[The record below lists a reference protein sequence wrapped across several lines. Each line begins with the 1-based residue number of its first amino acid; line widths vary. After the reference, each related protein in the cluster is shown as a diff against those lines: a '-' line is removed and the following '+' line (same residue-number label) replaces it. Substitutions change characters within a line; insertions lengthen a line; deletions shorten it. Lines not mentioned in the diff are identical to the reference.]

1 MAKLKIGI
9 CGWGNVATGLY
20 EQLVNGDEIYADW
33 EICCIGARRDNPKCN
48 PGSTKILRDI
58 FEVVEEDIDVL
69 VELIGGVETAK
80 DLITRALCSG
90 KHVVTANKA
99 VIFEHGEELI
109 NLAKKNDVE
118 LLFESAVCAGTP
130 AIKMLSN
137 DLTANKISKV
147 TGMLNGTTNFI
158 LSNME
163 EGASYESVLQE
174 AQEKGYAEPDP
185 SLDVNGT
192 DAAHKIGILAALAFN
207 SGLPAKGFYVEGIE
221 NIQSQDFTYANEFH
235 LTVKHLAVAKLND
248 EGIELRSH
256 PVMLSKNS
264 SLAGLKGVRNGIQF
278 DTNLLGE
285 FHVAGSGAGR
295 ESTASG
301 LISDIFALSR
311 SNESSPIRYPD
322 FSKKPNLLNF
332 SDLIFKYY
340 VYLEVKDEPG
350 VLALI
355 SKIFADQGI
364 SFDKVIQK
372 DQADDGN
379 VPVVIFTNPIIEN
392 EMQTALKSLENHPV
406 ISNSK
411 IIRIEDL

>member
-20 EQLVNGDEIYADW
+20 EQLVNGNEIYSDW

-58 FEVVEEDIDVL
+58 FDVVQEDIDVV

-80 DLITRALCSG
+80 DLIAQALKSG

-109 NLAKKNDVE
+109 NLAKKNNVE

-130 AIKMLSN
+130 TIKMLSN
-137 DLTANKISKV
+137 DLTANRISKV
-147 TGMLNGTTNFI
+147 AGMLNGTTNFI

-207 SGLPAKGFYVEGIE
+207 SGLPVSGFYVEGIE
-221 NIQSQDFTYANEFH
+221 NIQLQDFTYANEFH

-248 EGIELRSH
+248 KGIELRSH

-301 LISDIFALSR
+301 LISDLFALSKF
-311 SNESSPIRYPD
+311 NGSSPMHYPD
-322 FSKKPNLLNF
+322 FFKKPKLLNF
-332 SDLIFKYY
+332 GDLIFKYY

-372 DQADDGN
+372 DQLDDGN
-379 VPVVIFTNPIIEN
+379 VPVVIFTDPIIEN

-406 ISNSK
+406 ISHSK

>member
-20 EQLVNGDEIYADW
+20 EQLVNGDEIYANW
-33 EICCIGARRDNPKCN
+33 EICCIGARRDNPNCN
-48 PGSTKILRDI
+48 PGSIKILRDI
-58 FEVVEEDIDVL
+58 FKVVEEDIDVL
-69 VELIGGVETAK
+69 VELIGGVEAAK
-80 DLITRALCSG
+80 ELITLALNSG

-109 NLAKKNDVE
+109 NLAKKNKVK

-130 AIKMLSN
+130 SIKLLSN

-147 TGMLNGTTNFI
+147 AGMLNGTTNFI

-163 EGASYESVLQE
+163 EGASYESVLME
-174 AQEKGYAEPDP
+174 AQDKGYAEPDP

-192 DAAHKIGILAALAFN
+192 DAAHKIGILSALAFN
-207 SGLPAKGFYVEGIE
+207 SGLPAANFHIEGIE
-221 NIQSQDFTYANEFH
+221 NIQSEDFTYANDFH
-235 LTVKHLAVAKLND
+235 LTIKHLAVAKLND
-248 EGIELRSH
+248 DGIELRSH
-256 PVMLSKNS
+256 PVMLSKDS

-278 DTNLLGE
+278 DTSLLGE
-285 FHVAGSGAGR
+285 FHVAGFGAGR

-301 LISDIFALSR
+301 LISDLYALSNSAE
-311 SNESSPIRYPD
+311 SNPMQYPD
-322 FSKKPNLLNF
+322 FSKKPNLVNF
-332 SDLIFKYY
+332 EDLIFKYY

-355 SKIFADQGI
+355 SKIFAGQGI
-364 SFDKVIQK
+364 GFDKVIQK
-372 DQADDGN
+372 DQLGN
-379 VPVVIFTNPIIEN
+379 GDVPVVIFTDPVIEKD
-392 EMQTALKSLENHPV
+392 MQIALQGLKNHPE
-406 ISNSK
+406 ILNSK

>member
-80 DLITRALCSG
+80 DLITRALSSG

-109 NLAKKNDVE
+109 NLAKKNNVE

-130 AIKMLSN
+130 AIKMFSN

-147 TGMLNGTTNFI
+147 AGMLNGTTNFI

-207 SGLPAKGFYVEGIE
+207 SGLPTPSFYVEGIE
-221 NIQSQDFTYANEFH
+221 DIQSQDFTYANDFH

-256 PVMLSKNS
+256 PVMLSKDS

-311 SNESSPIRYPD
+311 SNGSSPMRYPD

-332 SDLIFKYY
+332 DDLVFKYY

-355 SKIFADQGI
+355 SKIFADQSIG
-364 SFDKVIQK
+364 FDKVIQK
-372 DQADDGN
+372 DQLGNGN
-379 VPVVIFTNPIIEN
+379 VPVVIFTDPIVEN
-392 EMQTALKSLENHPV
+392 EMQTALKDLKNNPV
-406 ISNSK
+406 ILSSK
-411 IIRIEDL
+411 IIRIEDI

>member
-20 EQLVNGDEIYADW
+20 EQLVNGNEIYSDW

-58 FEVVEEDIDVL
+58 FDVVHEDIDVV

-80 DLITRALCSG
+80 DLIAQALESG

-109 NLAKKNDVE
+109 NLAKKNNVE

-130 AIKMLSN
+130 TIKMLSN
-137 DLTANKISKV
+137 DLTANRITKV
-147 TGMLNGTTNFI
+147 AGMLNGTTNFI

-163 EGASYESVLQE
+163 EGASYDSVLKE

-207 SGLPAKGFYVEGIE
+207 SGLPASGFYIEGIE
-221 NIQSQDFTYANEFH
+221 NIQLQDFTYANEFH

-248 EGIELRSH
+248 KGVELRSH

-301 LISDIFALSR
+301 LISDLFALSKF
-311 SNESSPIRYPD
+311 NGSSPMCYPD

-332 SDLIFKYY
+332 ADLIFKYY

-372 DQADDGN
+372 DQLDNGN
-379 VPVVIFTNPIIEN
+379 VPVVIFTDPIIEN
-392 EMQTALKSLENHPV
+392 EMQTALKGLENYPV

>member
-80 DLITRALCSG
+80 DLITRALSSG

-109 NLAKKNDVE
+109 NLAKKNNVE

-130 AIKMLSN
+130 AIKMFSN

-147 TGMLNGTTNFI
+147 AGMLNGTTNFI

-207 SGLPAKGFYVEGIE
+207 SGLPTPSFYVEGIE
-221 NIQSQDFTYANEFH
+221 DIQSQDFTYANDFH

-256 PVMLSKNS
+256 PVMLSKDS

-311 SNESSPIRYPD
+311 SNGSSPMRYPD

-332 SDLIFKYY
+332 DDLVFKYY

-355 SKIFADQGI
+355 SKIFADQSIG
-364 SFDKVIQK
+364 FDKVIQQ
-372 DQADDGN
+372 DQLGNGN
-379 VPVVIFTNPIIEN
+379 VPVVIFTDPIVEN
-392 EMQTALKSLENHPV
+392 EMQTALKDLKNNPV
-406 ISNSK
+406 ILSSK

>member
-33 EICCIGARRDNPKCN
+33 EICCIGARRDNSKCN

-80 DLITRALCSG
+80 DLITRALSSG

-109 NLAKKNDVE
+109 NLAKKNNVE

-130 AIKMLSN
+130 AIKMFSN

-147 TGMLNGTTNFI
+147 AGMLNGTTNFI

-207 SGLPAKGFYVEGIE
+207 SGLPTPSFYVEGIE
-221 NIQSQDFTYANEFH
+221 DIQSQDFTYANDFH

-256 PVMLSKNS
+256 PVMLSKDS

-311 SNESSPIRYPD
+311 SNRSSPMRYPD

-332 SDLIFKYY
+332 DDLVFKYY

-355 SKIFADQGI
+355 SKIFADQSIG
-364 SFDKVIQK
+364 FDKVIQK
-372 DQADDGN
+372 DQLGNGN
-379 VPVVIFTNPIIEN
+379 VPVVIFTDPIVEN
-392 EMQTALKSLENHPV
+392 EMQTALKDLKNNPV
-406 ISNSK
+406 ILSSK

>member
-1 MAKLKIGI
+1 M
-9 CGWGNVATGLY
+9 
-20 EQLVNGDEIYADW
+20 
-33 EICCIGARRDNPKCN
+33 
-48 PGSTKILRDI
+48 
-58 FEVVEEDIDVL
+58 
-69 VELIGGVETAK
+69 
-80 DLITRALCSG
+80 
-90 KHVVTANKA
+90 
-99 VIFEHGEELI
+99 
-109 NLAKKNDVE
+109 AKKNNVE

-130 AIKMLSN
+130 VIKMLSN

-147 TGMLNGTTNFI
+147 AGMLNGTTNFI

-174 AQEKGYAEPDP
+174 AKEKGYAEPDP
-185 SLDVNGT
+185 SLDLNGNY
-192 DAAHKIGILAALAFN
+192 AAHKIGILAALAFN
-207 SGLPAKGFYVEGIE
+207 SGLPAPSFFVEGIE
-221 NIQSQDFTYANEFH
+221 GIQSHDFTYANDFH

-248 EGIELRSH
+248 EGMELRCH
-256 PVMLSKNS
+256 PVMLSKDS

-301 LISDIFALSR
+301 LISDIFALSS
-311 SNESSPIRYPD
+311 SNGSSPMRYPD

-332 SDLIFKYY
+332 DDLVFKYY

-364 SFDKVIQK
+364 GFDKVIQK
-372 DQADDGN
+372 DQLSNGN
-379 VPVVIFTNPIIEN
+379 VPVVIFTDPIVEN
-392 EMQTALKSLENHPV
+392 EMQTALQDLKNHPV
-406 ISNSK
+406 ILRSK

>member
-20 EQLVNGDEIYADW
+20 EQLTNGNELYSDW
-33 EICCIGARRDNPKCN
+33 EISCIGARRDNPRCN
-48 PGSTKILRDI
+48 PGSVKILKDI
-58 FEVVEEDIDVL
+58 FDVVKEDVDVL
-69 VELIGGVETAK
+69 IELIGGVETAR
-80 DLITRALCSG
+80 DLISEALNSG

-109 NLAKKNDVE
+109 KLARKNNVR

-130 AIKMLSN
+130 TVKMLSN
-137 DLTANKISKV
+137 DLSANKISKV
-147 TGMLNGTTNFI
+147 AGMLNGTTNFI

-163 EGASYESVLQE
+163 EGASYADVLKE
-174 AQEKGYAEPDP
+174 AQDNGYAEPDP
-185 SLDVNGT
+185 TLDVNGT
-192 DAAHKIGILAALAFN
+192 DAAHKIGILSALAFN
-207 SGLPAKGFYVEGIE
+207 TGLPSPEFYIEGIE
-221 NIQSQDFTYANEFH
+221 EIKSQDFIYAEDFNF
-235 LTVKHLAVAKLND
+235 TIKHLAVAKLSTS
-248 EGIELRSH
+248 GIELRSH
-256 PVMLSKNS
+256 PVMLDINS

-278 DTNLLGE
+278 DTDLLGA

-301 LISDIFALSR
+301 LISDLHALSK
-311 SNESSPIRYPD
+311 SNEVSPMNYPD
-322 FSKKPNLLNF
+322 FSNKPNILNF
-332 SDLIFKYY
+332 NDLTFKFY

-355 SKIFADQGI
+355 SKTFADHNI

-372 DQADDGN
+372 DQLQNGS
-379 VPVVIFTNPIIEN
+379 VPLVIFTDPTIES
-392 EMQTALKSLENHPV
+392 EMQIALEGLADHPEV
-406 ISNSK
+406 LNSK

>member
-20 EQLVNGDEIYADW
+20 EQLVNGNEIYSDW

-58 FEVVEEDIDVL
+58 FDVVHEDIDVV

-80 DLITRALCSG
+80 DLIAQSLESG

-130 AIKMLSN
+130 TIKMLSN
-137 DLTANKISKV
+137 DLTANRVSKV
-147 TGMLNGTTNFI
+147 AGMLNGTTNFI

-163 EGASYESVLQE
+163 EGASYESVLKE

-207 SGLPAKGFYVEGIE
+207 SGLPASGFYIEGIE
-221 NIQSQDFTYANEFH
+221 NIQLQDFTYANEFH

-248 EGIELRSH
+248 KGVELRSH

-301 LISDIFALSR
+301 LISDLFALSKF
-311 SNESSPIRYPD
+311 NGSSPMCYPD

-332 SDLIFKYY
+332 ADLIFKYY

-372 DQADDGN
+372 DQLDNGN
-379 VPVVIFTNPIIEN
+379 VPVVIFTDPIIEN
-392 EMQTALKSLENHPV
+392 EMQTALKGLENYPV

>member
-109 NLAKKNDVE
+109 NLAKKNNVE

-130 AIKMLSN
+130 AIKMLTN

-147 TGMLNGTTNFI
+147 AGMLNGTTNFI

-207 SGLPAKGFYVEGIE
+207 SGLPSPSFYVEGIE
-221 NIQSQDFTYANEFH
+221 DIQSQDFTYANDFH

-248 EGIELRSH
+248 DGIELRSH
-256 PVMLSKNS
+256 PVMLSKDS

-311 SNESSPIRYPD
+311 SNGSSPMRYPD

-332 SDLIFKYY
+332 DDLVFKYY

-355 SKIFADQGI
+355 SKIFADQSIG
-364 SFDKVIQK
+364 FDKVIQK
-372 DQADDGN
+372 DQLGNGN
-379 VPVVIFTNPIIEN
+379 VPVVIFTDPIVEN
-392 EMQTALKSLENHPV
+392 EMQTALQDLKNHPV
-406 ISNSK
+406 ILSSK

>member
-1 MAKLKIGI
+1 MTKLKIGI

-20 EQLVNGDEIYADW
+20 EQLVGGDEIYADW

-58 FEVVEEDIDVL
+58 FKVADEDIDVL

-80 DLITRALCSG
+80 ELITMALNSG

-99 VIFEHGEELI
+99 VIFKHGQELI
-109 NLAKKNDVE
+109 NLAKKNNVQ

-137 DLTANKISKV
+137 DLIANKISKV
-147 TGMLNGTTNFI
+147 EGVLN
-158 LSNME
+158 
-163 EGASYESVLQE
+163 E

-185 SLDVNGT
+185 SLDINGT
-192 DAAHKIGILAALAFN
+192 DAAQKIGILSALAFN
-207 SGLPAKGFYVEGIE
+207 SGLPTTNFYIEGIE
-221 NIQSQDFTYANEFH
+221 NIQSEDFAYANDFH
-235 LTVKHLAVAKLND
+235 FTVKHLAVAKLND
-248 EGIELRSH
+248 RGLELRSH

-278 DTNLLGE
+278 DTDLLGE

-301 LISDIFALSR
+301 LISDLYALSN
-311 SNESSPIRYPD
+311 SGETNPMQYPD
-322 FSKKPNLLNF
+322 FSKKPNLVKF
-332 SDLIFKYY
+332 EDLIFKYY

-355 SKIFADQGI
+355 SKIFAGQGI
-364 SFDKVIQK
+364 GFDKVIQK
-372 DQADDGN
+372 DQLDNGN
-379 VPVVIFTNPIIEN
+379 VPVVIFTDPILEKD
-392 EMQTALKSLENHPV
+392 MQIALQGLKNHPE
-406 ISNSK
+406 ILNSK

>member
-20 EQLVNGDEIYADW
+20 EQLVNGDKIYADW

-109 NLAKKNDVE
+109 NLAKKNNVE

-130 AIKMLSN
+130 VIKMLSN

-147 TGMLNGTTNFI
+147 AGMLNGTTNFI

-207 SGLPAKGFYVEGIE
+207 SGLPASSFYVEGIE
-221 NIQSQDFTYANEFH
+221 DIQSQDFKYANDFH

-248 EGIELRSH
+248 EGMELRCH
-256 PVMLSKNS
+256 PVMLSKDS

-301 LISDIFALSR
+301 LISDIFALSS
-311 SNESSPIRYPD
+311 SNGSSPMRYPD

-332 SDLIFKYY
+332 DDLVFKYY

-364 SFDKVIQK
+364 GFDKVIQK
-372 DQADDGN
+372 DQLSNGN
-379 VPVVIFTNPIIEN
+379 VPVVIFTDPIVEN
-392 EMQTALKSLENHPV
+392 EMQTALQDLKNHPV
-406 ISNSK
+406 ILRSK

>member
-109 NLAKKNDVE
+109 NLAKKNNVE

-147 TGMLNGTTNFI
+147 AGMLNGTTNFI

-207 SGLPAKGFYVEGIE
+207 SGLPASSFYVEGIE
-221 NIQSQDFTYANEFH
+221 DIQSQDFKYANDFH

-256 PVMLSKNS
+256 PVMLSKDS

-311 SNESSPIRYPD
+311 SNGSSPMRYPD

-332 SDLIFKYY
+332 DNLVFKYY

-355 SKIFADQGI
+355 SKIFADQSIG
-364 SFDKVIQK
+364 FDKVVQK
-372 DQADDGN
+372 DQLGNGN
-379 VPVVIFTNPIIEN
+379 VPVVIFTDPIVEN
-392 EMQTALKSLENHPV
+392 EMQTALQDLKNHPV
-406 ISNSK
+406 ILSSK

>member
-109 NLAKKNDVE
+109 NLAKKNNVE

-147 TGMLNGTTNFI
+147 AGMLNGTTNFI

-192 DAAHKIGILAALAFN
+192 DASHKIGILAALAFN
-207 SGLPAKGFYVEGIE
+207 SGLPASSFYVEGIE
-221 NIQSQDFTYANEFH
+221 DIQSQDFKYANDFH

-256 PVMLSKNS
+256 PVMLSKDS

-311 SNESSPIRYPD
+311 SNGSSPMRYPD

-332 SDLIFKYY
+332 DDLVFKYY

-355 SKIFADQGI
+355 SKIFADQSIG
-364 SFDKVIQK
+364 FDKVIQK
-372 DQADDGN
+372 DQLGNGN
-379 VPVVIFTNPIIEN
+379 VPVVIFTDPIVEN
-392 EMQTALKSLENHPV
+392 EMQTALKDLKNNPV
-406 ISNSK
+406 ILSSK

>member
-20 EQLVNGDEIYADW
+20 EQLVNGDKIYDDW
-33 EICCIGARRDNPKCN
+33 QICCIGARRDNPKCD
-48 PGSTKILRDI
+48 PGSVKILRDI
-58 FEVVEEDIDVL
+58 FAVADEDIDVL

-80 DLITRALCSG
+80 DLITQALKSG

-109 NLAKKNDVE
+109 NLAIENNVK

-130 AIKMLSN
+130 SIKMLSN

-147 TGMLNGTTNFI
+147 AGMLNGTTNFI

-174 AQEKGYAEPDP
+174 AKEKGYAEPDP

-207 SGLPAKGFYVEGIE
+207 SGLPASDFHIEGIE
-221 NIQSQDFTYANEFH
+221 NIQSRDFVYANDFH
-235 LTVKHLAVAKLND
+235 MTVKHLAVAKLND
-248 EGIELRSH
+248 KGVELRSH
-256 PVMLSKNS
+256 PVMLNKDS

-278 DTNLLGE
+278 DTSLLGE

-301 LISDIFALSR
+301 LISDLFALSK
-311 SNESSPIRYPD
+311 SNGSSPMQYPD
-322 FSKKPNLLNF
+322 FSKKPDLMNF
-332 SDLIFKYY
+332 DDLIFKYY
-340 VYLEVKDEPG
+340 VYLEVEDEPG

-355 SKIFADQGI
+355 TKIFADHGI
-364 SFDKVIQK
+364 GFDKVIQK
-372 DQADDGN
+372 DQLENSN
-379 VPVVIFTNPIIEN
+379 VPVVIFTDPIIES
-392 EMQTALKSLENHPV
+392 EMQIALKDLDNHPV
-406 ISNSK
+406 ILNSK
-411 IIRIEDL
+411 IIRIEEL

>member
-69 VELIGGVETAK
+69 VELIGGVEIAK
-80 DLITRALCSG
+80 DLITRALSSG

-109 NLAKKNDVE
+109 NLAKKNNVE

-130 AIKMLSN
+130 AIKMFSN

-147 TGMLNGTTNFI
+147 AGMLNGTTNFI

-207 SGLPAKGFYVEGIE
+207 SGLPTPSFYVEGIE
-221 NIQSQDFTYANEFH
+221 DIQSQDFTYANDFH

-256 PVMLSKNS
+256 PVMLSKDS

-301 LISDIFALSR
+301 LISDIFALSKL
-311 SNESSPIRYPD
+311 NGSSPMRYPD

-332 SDLIFKYY
+332 DDLVFKYY

-355 SKIFADQGI
+355 SKIFADQSIG
-364 SFDKVIQK
+364 FDKVIQK
-372 DQADDGN
+372 DQLGNGN
-379 VPVVIFTNPIIEN
+379 VPVVIFTDPIVEN
-392 EMQTALKSLENHPV
+392 EMQTALKDLKNNPV
-406 ISNSK
+406 ILSSK

>member
-1 MAKLKIGI
+1 MTKLKIGI

-20 EQLVNGDEIYADW
+20 EQLVGGEEIYANWD
-33 EICCIGARRDNPKCN
+33 ICCIGARRDNPKCN

-58 FEVVEEDIDVL
+58 FKVAEEDIDVL

-80 DLITRALCSG
+80 ELITLALNSG

-109 NLAKKNDVE
+109 NLAKKNNVK

-137 DLTANKISKV
+137 DLIANKISKV
-147 TGMLNGTTNFI
+147 AGMLNGTTNFI
-158 LSNME
+158 LSSME
-163 EGASYESVLQE
+163 EGASYEAVLKE

-192 DAAHKIGILAALAFN
+192 DAAHKIGILAALIFN
-207 SGLPAKGFYVEGIE
+207 SGLPTSNFHIEGIE
-221 NIQSQDFTYANEFH
+221 NIQSEDFTYANEFH

-248 EGIELRSH
+248 HGVELRSH
-256 PVMLSKNS
+256 PVMLSKDS

-278 DTNLLGE
+278 DTDLLGE

-301 LISDIFALSR
+301 LISDLYALSNSGE
-311 SNESSPIRYPD
+311 SNPMQYPD
-322 FSKKPNLLNF
+322 FSKKPNLVKF
-332 SDLIFKYY
+332 EDLIFKYY

-355 SKIFADQGI
+355 SKIFAGQGI
-364 SFDKVIQK
+364 GFDKVIQK
-372 DQADDGN
+372 DQLDNGN
-379 VPVVIFTNPIIEN
+379 VPVVIFTDPILEK
-392 EMQTALKSLENHPV
+392 EMQIALQDLKNHPV
-406 ISNSK
+406 ILNSK

>member
-109 NLAKKNDVE
+109 NLAKKNNVE

-130 AIKMLSN
+130 AIKMFSN
-137 DLTANKISKV
+137 DLTANKIFKV
-147 TGMLNGTTNFI
+147 AGMLNGTTNFI

-207 SGLPAKGFYVEGIE
+207 SGLPTPSFYVEGIE
-221 NIQSQDFTYANEFH
+221 DIQSQDFTYANDFH

-248 EGIELRSH
+248 EGMELRSH
-256 PVMLSKNS
+256 PVMLSKDS

-311 SNESSPIRYPD
+311 LNGSSPMRYPD

-332 SDLIFKYY
+332 DDLVFKYY

-355 SKIFADQGI
+355 SKIFADQSIG
-364 SFDKVIQK
+364 FDKVIQK
-372 DQADDGN
+372 DQLGNGN
-379 VPVVIFTNPIIEN
+379 VPVVIFTDPIVEN
-392 EMQTALKSLENHPV
+392 EMQTALKDLKNNPV
-406 ISNSK
+406 ILSSK

>member
-1 MAKLKIGI
+1 MTKLKIGI

-20 EQLVNGDEIYADW
+20 EQLVGGEEIYANWD
-33 EICCIGARRDNPKCN
+33 ICCIGARRDNPKCN

-58 FEVVEEDIDVL
+58 FKVAEEDIDVL

-80 DLITRALCSG
+80 ELITLALNSG

-109 NLAKKNDVE
+109 NLAKKNNVK

-147 TGMLNGTTNFI
+147 AGMLNGTTNFI
-158 LSNME
+158 LSSME
-163 EGASYESVLQE
+163 EGASYEAVLKE

-207 SGLPAKGFYVEGIE
+207 SGLPASNFHIEGIE
-221 NIQSQDFTYANEFH
+221 NIQSEDFTYANEFH

-248 EGIELRSH
+248 DGIELRSH
-256 PVMLSKNS
+256 PVMLSKDS

-278 DTNLLGE
+278 DTDLLGE

-301 LISDIFALSR
+301 LISDLYALSNSGK
-311 SNESSPIRYPD
+311 SNPMQYPD
-322 FSKKPNLLNF
+322 FSKKPNLVKF
-332 SDLIFKYY
+332 EDLIFKYY

-355 SKIFADQGI
+355 SKIFAGQGI
-364 SFDKVIQK
+364 GFDKVIQK
-372 DQADDGN
+372 DQLDNGN
-379 VPVVIFTNPIIEN
+379 VPVVIFTDPILEK
-392 EMQTALKSLENHPV
+392 EMQIALQDLKNHPV
-406 ISNSK
+406 ILNSK